1 MTIEEICEKYSIEN
15 YIINDDGSIDVNGSV
30 DLSNEVITELPLKF
44 GTVSG
49 SFYCFENDL
58 TTLKGSPKFVGRD
71 FHCYENQLTSLEGS
85 PEVVGDWF
93 QCDSNK
99 LTSLKGGPIKVG
111 GSYVCVDNYIVD
123 LDDIT
128 EEIGDRLICNNN
140 PIASIDNQ
148 MSVDFLRAFKSFK
161 VLKDGVIN
169 LKRLRYLMGM
179 FDKPILIE
187 EIENNYTIK

>member
-1 MTIEEICEKYSIEN
+1 MTIEEICNEFSIKD
-15 YIINDDGSIDVNGSV
+15 YTINDDGSIDVNRSV
-30 DLSNEVITELPLKF
+30 DLSDKGLTELPLKF

-49 SFYCFENDL
+49 SFYCFENNL
-58 TTLKGSPKFVGRD
+58 TTLKGSPKFVGVD
-71 FHCYENQLTSLEGS
+71 FHCYDNKLTSLEGS
-85 PEVVGDWF
+85 PEIVGDWF

-123 LDDIT
+123 LDGIA

-140 PIASIDNQ
+140 PIASIDYQ
-148 MSVDFLRAFKSFK
+148 MSIEFIRAFNSFK
-161 VLKDGVIN
+161 VLNGGVIN
-169 LKRLRYLMGM
+169 LKRLRYLMSM

-187 EIENNYTIK
+187 EVENNYTIK